1 MEGIYAP
8 IMTAMAVVVK
18 DLHWESH
25 LVKNLELREDT
36 LVLYQ
41 VKNLRVQYYESRLI
55 QNLELV

>member
-1 MEGIYAP
+1 
-8 IMTAMAVVVK
+8 MTAMAVVVK

-25 LVKNLELREDT
+25 LVNNLELREDT